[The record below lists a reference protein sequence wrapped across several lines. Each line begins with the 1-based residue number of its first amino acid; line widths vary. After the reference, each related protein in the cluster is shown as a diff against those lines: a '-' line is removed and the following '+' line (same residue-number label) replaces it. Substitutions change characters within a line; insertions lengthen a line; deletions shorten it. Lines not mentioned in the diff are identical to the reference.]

1 MEKTGLQFAKK
12 NLLIT
17 FHPVTLEDQ
26 TTQLQFQALLDVLH
40 NLENVYLIFTMPN
53 ADSDGR
59 IIKQMIDEFVSNHI
73 ERSIAFTSMGN
84 LNYLSTLQYVDGV
97 VGNSSSGLAEAPTFK
112 IGIINIGDRQ
122 KGRLKAKSVI
132 DCEPTNESIQK
143 SIDKLYSVNFQKM
156 LPSVVN
162 LYGTGNATEKIM
174 GILKSKT
181 IPKEPKKKF
190 YNL

>member
-1 MEKTGLQFAKK
+1 MRAFILIRGIFKKSPFASGKYCLLLAVGLFGAGSLLTVSQFSIC
-12 NLLIT
+12 LFIPT
-17 FHPVTLEDQ
+17 HF
-26 TTQLQFQALLDVLH
+26 
-40 NLENVYLIFTMPN
+40 
-53 ADSDGR
+53 
-59 IIKQMIDEFVSNHI
+59 

-122 KGRLKAKSVI
+122 KGRLKAKSII
-132 DCEPTNESIQK
+132 DCEPTKESIQK

-162 LYGTGNATEKIM
+162 PYGTGNATEKIM
-174 GILKSKT
+174 GILKSLP
-181 IPKEPKKKF
+181 ISNEPKKKF